1 MCGRMWE
8 DRREEGRK
16 EEGADTALKAKNP
29 HVNVGKIYKPLTRY
43 ISFKK
48 VRAVCH
54 CEAFW
59 YALITALKQ
68 TTSA

>member
-16 EEGADTALKAKNP
+16 VADTALKTKTP

-48 VRAVCH
+48 VRAFCH
-54 CEAFW
+54 CEAFC

>member
-16 EEGADTALKAKNP
+16 VADTALKTKTP

-48 VRAVCH
+48 VRAFCH